1 MDLILD
7 VAEKEM
13 VGIYWL
19 LTLAIWHF
27 LTIIELQKRH
37 DISYLVALIQ
47 KIFPQIYFF
56 VSIKYFLLFMFS
68 YFIFPLILYNTAS

>member
-19 LTLAIWHF
+19 LTFAIWHF

-47 KIFPQIYFF
+47 KFFPQIRASPKY
-56 VSIKYFLLFMFS
+56 IKCPKKDS
-68 YFIFPLILYNTAS
+68 VIKSV